1 MKTMV
6 RHFRPRAMTRE
17 TLRFL
22 AAAATAVLAACAS
35 LPPERSATPS
45 HALTG
50 TADTRLGV
58 WATRTVA
65 DLKAPSGVHL
75 LYRGPDAF
83 LARLVLADTA
93 QRSIDAQYY
102 IWHGDTTGRVLIAEL
117 LRAADRG
124 VRVRLLIDDV
134 GSAANDMNLLLLT
147 RHANVE
153 VRLFNPVAS
162 RSARTMGLLF
172 DFARTNRRMHN
183 KSFIVDNQVAIVGG
197 RNIGDEYF
205 GARTDVNFGDLDSLT
220 VGAAVVDVSSHF
232 DAFWNSS
239 STYAIQD
246 LTTARPDDAAYAKAR
261 TDLEAFARKQRDQ
274 KYAGELLDNEL
285 ATQLRAGHVLFTG
298 GSVKVLADDPAKVER
313 PDEDRSKN
321 LMPQLMPE
329 LAGMREQVL
338 MVSPYFVPGVEGVE
352 ALRRLKQRGI
362 RVRVLTNSL
371 ASTDVPSV
379 YSGYAKYREALLEA
393 GVELYEVNPDA
404 AREPTGGRP
413 GDTAA
418 DANDDDHPH
427 GSGRSRAALHA
438 KTLVVDCRL
447 FFVGSMNLDPRSAF
461 TNTEIGIVVDAPAEA
476 ARLCA
481 MLDDVLAHAY
491 RVELR
496 RTETG
501 GSRIEWS
508 GLEDGREVRYTT
520 SPKTS
525 GWQRLKSA
533 FFGMLPIEPL
543 L

>member
-1 MKTMV
+1 MTTTA
-6 RHFRPRAMTRE
+6 RHLRLQ
-17 TLRFL
+17 TLRLL
-22 AAAATAVLAACAS
+22 AAAATAALAACAA
-35 LPPERSATPS
+35 LPTERSTVPS

-50 TADTRLGV
+50 TADTKLGV
-58 WATRTVA
+58 FATRAVA
-65 DLKAPSGVHL
+65 DLRTPSGVHL

-83 LARLVLADTA
+83 LARLVLADA
-93 QRSIDAQYY
+93 AERSIDAQYY
-102 IWHGDTTGRVLIAEL
+102 IWHGDTTGRVLIAAL
-117 LRAADRG
+117 LHAADRG

-153 VRLFNPVAS
+153 VRLFNPIAS
-162 RSARTMGLLF
+162 RSTRMLGLLF

-183 KSFIVDNQVAIVGG
+183 KSFTVDNQVAIVGG

-220 VGAAVVDVSSHF
+220 IGAAVADVSSRF
-232 DAFWNSS
+232 DAFWNSPLV
-239 STYAIQD
+239 YAIQD
-246 LTTARPDDAAYAKAR
+246 LTTARSDDAAYAKAL
-261 TDLEAFARKQRDQ
+261 TDLEAFAQQQRDQ
-274 KYAGELLDNEL
+274 RYAQEVRNNDL

-298 GSVKVLADDPAKVER
+298 GSVQVLADDPAKVER
-313 PDEDRSKN
+313 PGEDMSKN

-329 LAGMREQVL
+329 FAGMREQVV
-338 MVSPYFVPGVEGVE
+338 MVSPYFVPGAEGVG
-352 ALRRLKQRGI
+352 ALRRLKERGI

-371 ASTDVPSV
+371 ASTDEPSV

-404 AREPTGGRP
+404 TRDELRARRA
-413 GDTAA
+413 AA
-418 DANDDDHPH
+418 DDDAPH

-476 ARLCA
+476 AHLCGV
-481 MLDDVLAHAY
+481 LDDVLAHAY

-496 RTETG
+496 RAETG

-508 GLEDGREVRYTT
+508 GLEDGREVRYTS

-525 GWQRLKSA
+525 AWQRFKST
-533 FFGMLPIEPL
+533 FYGLLPIEPL

>member
-1 MKTMV
+1 MTMNI
-6 RHFRPRAMTRE
+6 RYPRLSPMQPAIRRLLAMFT
-17 TLRFL
+17 TL
-22 AAAATAVLAACAS
+22 ALAACAS
-35 LPPERSATPS
+35 LPTERTTPPS
-45 HALTG
+45 YALTG
-50 TADTRLGV
+50 TGDTRLGV
-58 WATRTVA
+58 VAARAVA
-65 DLKAPSGVHL
+65 DLKAPSGIHL
-75 LYRGPDAF
+75 LYQGPDAF
-83 LARLVLADTA
+83 LARLVLAEA
-93 QRSIDAQYY
+93 ARRSIDAQYY
-102 IWHGDTTGRVLIAEL
+102 IWHGDVTGRVLIAAL

-162 RSARTMGLLF
+162 RSTRMLGILF

-183 KSFIVDNQVAIVGG
+183 KSFTVDNQVAIVGG

-205 GARTDVNFGDLDSLT
+205 GAREDVNFGDLDSLT
-220 VGAAVVDVSSHF
+220 VGAAVADVSSHF

-239 STYAIQD
+239 SVYAIQD
-246 LTTARPDDAAYAKAR
+246 LTTARPDAAAYDKAR
-261 TDLEAFARKQRDQ
+261 AELEAFAQQQRDRTFTR
-274 KYAGELLDNEL
+274 AVRDNEL
-285 ATQLRAGHVLFTG
+285 ATQLRAGHVVLTG

-313 PDEDRSKN
+313 PDEDTSKN

-329 LAGMREQVL
+329 FASMREQVV
-338 MVSPYFVPGVEGVE
+338 MVSPYFVPGAEGVE
-352 ALRRLKQRGI
+352 ALRRLKARGI

-371 ASTDVPSV
+371 ASTDEPSV

-404 AREPTGGRP
+404 TPDELRSRRHAE
-413 GDTAA
+413 
-418 DANDDDHPH
+418 DDDDDGPH

-476 ARLCA
+476 AHLCSV
-481 MLDDVLAHAY
+481 LDDVLARAY

-525 GWQRLKSA
+525 AWQRFKSA
-533 FFGMLPIEPL
+533 FYGLLPIEPL

>member
-1 MKTMV
+1 MTTMV
-6 RHFRPRAMTRE
+6 RHLRLCGVGRR
-17 TLRFL
+17 TLRLL
-22 AAAATAVLAACAS
+22 AAAATAALAACAA
-35 LPPERSATPS
+35 LPTERSTVPS

-50 TADTRLGV
+50 TADTKLGV
-58 WATRTVA
+58 FATRAIA
-65 DLKAPSGVHL
+65 DLRAPSGVHL

-83 LARLVLADTA
+83 LARLVLADSA
-93 QRSIDAQYY
+93 ERSIDAQYY
-102 IWHGDTTGRVLIAEL
+102 IWHGDTTGRLLIAAL

-134 GSAANDMNLLLLT
+134 GSAANDMHLLLLT

-153 VRLFNPVAS
+153 LRLFNPVAS
-162 RSARTMGLLF
+162 RTTRMLGLLF

-183 KSFIVDNQVAIVGG
+183 KSFTVDNQVAIIGG

-220 VGAAVVDVSSHF
+220 IGAAVADVSSRF
-232 DAFWNSS
+232 DAFWNSPLV
-239 STYAIQD
+239 YAIQD

-261 TDLEAFARKQRDQ
+261 IDLEAFAQEQRDRT
-274 KYAGELLDNEL
+274 YAQAVRDNEL
-285 ATQLRAGHVLFTG
+285 ATQLHAGHVLFTG

-313 PDEDRSKN
+313 PDEDTSKN

-329 LAGMREQVL
+329 FAGMREQVV
-338 MVSPYFVPGVEGVE
+338 MVSPYFVPGVQGVE
-352 ALRRLKQRGI
+352 ALRRLKARGI

-371 ASTDVPSV
+371 ASTDEPSV
-379 YSGYAKYREALLEA
+379 YSGYAKYREALLEG

-404 AREPTGGRP
+404 TRDDVNARR
-413 GDTAA
+413 DAA
-418 DANDDDHPH
+418 DDGPH

-461 TNTEIGIVVDAPAEA
+461 TNTEIGIVVDAPTEA
-476 ARLCA
+476 AHLCGV
-481 MLDDVLAHAY
+481 LDNVLAHAY

-501 GSRIEWS
+501 ASHIEWS
-508 GLEDGREVRYTT
+508 GLEDGREVRYTS

-525 GWQRLKSA
+525 AAQRFKATFYGL
-533 FFGMLPIEPL
+533 LPIEPL

>member
-1 MKTMV
+1 MTTMV
-6 RHFRPRAMTRE
+6 RHFRPHAVGRGA
-17 TLRFL
+17 LRCL
-22 AAAATAVLAACAS
+22 AALATAALAACAS
-35 LPPERSATPS
+35 LPTERSTAPS
-45 HALTG
+45 QALTA

-58 WATRTVA
+58 FATRAVA
-65 DLKAPSGVHL
+65 DLRAPSGVHL
-75 LYRGPDAF
+75 LYQGPDAF
-83 LARLVLADTA
+83 LARLVLADA
-93 QRSIDAQYY
+93 AERSIDAQYY
-102 IWHGDTTGRVLIAEL
+102 IWHGDTTGRVLIAAL

-134 GSAANDMNLLLLT
+134 DSAANDMNLLLLT

-162 RSARTMGLLF
+162 RSTRMLGMLF

-183 KSFIVDNQVAIVGG
+183 KSFTVDNQVAIVGG

-205 GARTDVNFGDLDSLT
+205 GARADVNFGDLDSLT
-220 VGAAVVDVSSHF
+220 VGAAVADVSSRF

-239 STYAIQD
+239 SVYAIQD
-246 LTTARPDDAAYAKAR
+246 LTTSRPDDAAYAKAR
-261 TDLEAFARKQRDQ
+261 TDLEAFAQQQRDQ
-274 KYAGELLDNEL
+274 TFAQAVRDNEL

-298 GSVKVLADDPAKVER
+298 GAVQVLADDPAKVER
-313 PDEDRSKN
+313 PDEDTSKN

-329 LAGMREQVL
+329 FAGMREQVV
-338 MVSPYFVPGVEGVE
+338 MVSPYFVPGAEGVE
-352 ALRRLKQRGI
+352 ALRRLKERGI

-371 ASTDVPSV
+371 ASTDEPSV

-393 GVELYEVNPDA
+393 GVELYEVNPDVTRDELR
-404 AREPTGGRP
+404 ARRR
-413 GDTAA
+413 
-418 DANDDDHPH
+418 DADDDDAPH

-476 ARLCA
+476 ARLCGV
-481 MLDDVLAHAY
+481 LDDVLAHAY

-496 RTETG
+496 RSESG

-525 GWQRLKSA
+525 AWQRFKST
-533 FFGMLPIEPL
+533 FYGLLPIEPL

>member
-1 MKTMV
+1 MTTMA
-6 RHFRPRAMTRE
+6 RHLRLQ
-17 TLRFL
+17 TLRLL
-22 AAAATAVLAACAS
+22 AAAATAALAACAA
-35 LPPERSATPS
+35 LPTERSTVPS

-50 TADTRLGV
+50 TADTKLGV
-58 WATRTVA
+58 FATRAIA
-65 DLKAPSGVHL
+65 DLRAPSGVHL

-83 LARLVLADTA
+83 LARLVLADSA
-93 QRSIDAQYY
+93 ERSIDAQYY
-102 IWHGDTTGRVLIAEL
+102 IWHGDTTGRVLIAAL
-117 LRAADRG
+117 LREADRG

-162 RSARTMGLLF
+162 RSTRMLGILF

-183 KSFIVDNQVAIVGG
+183 KSFTVDNQVAIIGG

-220 VGAAVVDVSSHF
+220 IGAAVADVSSRF
-232 DAFWNSS
+232 DAFWNSPLV
-239 STYAIQD
+239 YAIQD

-261 TDLEAFARKQRDQ
+261 IDLEAFAQEQRDRT
-274 KYAGELLDNEL
+274 YAQAVRDNEL
-285 ATQLRAGHVLFTG
+285 ATQLHAGHVLFTG

-313 PDEDRSKN
+313 PDEDTSKN

-329 LAGMREQVL
+329 FAGMREQVV
-338 MVSPYFVPGVEGVE
+338 MVSPYFVPGVQGVE
-352 ALRRLKQRGI
+352 ALRRLKARGI

-371 ASTDVPSV
+371 ASTDEPSV

-404 AREPTGGRP
+404 TRDELRARR
-413 GDTAA
+413 AA
-418 DANDDDHPH
+418 DDDDAPH

-461 TNTEIGIVVDAPAEA
+461 TNTEIGIVVDAPTEA
-476 ARLCA
+476 AHLCDV
-481 MLDDVLAHAY
+481 LDNVLAHAY

-501 GSRIEWS
+501 ASHIEWS

-525 GWQRLKSA
+525 AGQRFKATLY
-533 FFGMLPIEPL
+533 GLLPIEPL